1 MLLDLDNFRVRVS
14 ALAGDRLRL
23 VLDYPNEEQYR
34 RRVQQALSDLLRP
47 AAPPQSETSSSA
59 NGSTQD
65 KDA

>member
-47 AAPPQSETSSSA
+47 VPPPPSETISSA
-59 NGSTQD
+59 NGSAQD